1 MPSTLSTSV
10 LALASAAAVS
20 AHGFVRGITVDGV
33 YTTGWLVDYAY
44 NPNPPQSIGWSEAAL
59 DHGYVPSD
67 KAAHPD
73 IICHLDAKNAELSAT
88 VAAGTTIDLHWSGW
102 PDSHRGPICNYM
114 ANCNGDCATV
124 DKTTLEWFKVDEK
137 GLEGG
142 VWASDELIANNA
154 TWPFPVPASI
164 APGNYVIRHE
174 IFGLHGAISEGGT
187 QVYPFCI
194 NLEVTGSGTENPPG
208 TLGTALYTPTDP
220 GILLNIYVDDLVYPI
235 PGPPVW
241 TPGTT
246 APPTTD
252 PPATPPVN
260 DPVVADPVQPAAD
273 PTTFVTRS
281 STPTPKPDPT
291 NTPSKEEEVPTNPG
305 GEKYTTTPYGKEQ
318 ESTTTPQGEEKE
330 STTPP
335 SGTDST
341 GSGAALYAQ
350 CGGQNFSGTTT
361 CASGTC
367 TKLNDYY
374 SQCL

>member
-20 AHGFVRGITVDGV
+20 AHGFVKGITVDGV

-44 NPNPPQSIGWSEAAL
+44 NPNPPKSIGWSEAAL
-59 DHGYVPSD
+59 DHGFVPSD
-67 KAAHPD
+67 KAGHPD
-73 IICHLDAKNAELSAT
+73 IICHLNGTNAELSAT

-114 ANCNGDCATV
+114 ANCHGDCATV

-137 GLEGG
+137 GYENG
-142 VWASDELIANNA
+142 VWASDELIAKDA
-154 TWPFPVPASI
+154 IWPFPVPASI

-208 TLGTALYTPTDP
+208 TLGTELYTPTHP

-241 TPGTT
+241 SPGSPATP
-246 APPTTD
+246 ATD
-252 PPATPPVN
+252 RPATPPADAPVVP
-260 DPVVADPVQPAAD
+260 DPVRPVAD
-273 PTTFVTRS
+273 PTTLQRVQ
-281 STPTPKPDPT
+281 TPTPKTRPSDP
-291 NTPSKEEEVPTNPG
+291 PSKQEEVS
-305 GEKYTTTPYGKEQ
+305 TP
-318 ESTTTPQGEEKE
+318 PQGEEKE
-330 STTPP
+330 SGTTPKGEGKESGTTP
-335 SGTDST
+335 SGTENSESPLTDEEDEE
-341 GSGAALYAQ
+341 
-350 CGGQNFSGTTT
+350 C
-361 CASGTC
+361 
-367 TKLNDYY
+367 D
-374 SQCL
+374 